1 MIEEVLMKLHMSKLA
16 LALAGAIALSATTA
30 QAQYGRDQH
39 QQRQQQQTRA
49 QVLEWRGQVD
59 REVRI
64 QIDNRRASVLEYGK
78 NERARKRVDMMEG
91 VPNRPGRLYVNVLEG
106 RGDVDVIQQP
116 TAQNGYTATI
126 RIRDPKGGADRYRIA
141 VYWESTGR
149 WNNGR
154 NH

>member
-1 MIEEVLMKLHMSKLA
+1 MLA
-16 LALAGAIALSATTA
+16 LALAVSATTA
-30 QAQYGRDQH
+30 QAQYGH
-39 QQRQQQQTRA
+39 NQQQNKNNSRA

-64 QIDNRRASVLEYGK
+64 QIDNRRASVLEYGS
-78 NERARKRVDMMEG
+78 NERARRKVDMMSG
-91 VPNRPGRLYVNVLEG
+91 IPNRPGRLYVNVLDG

-116 TAQNGYTATI
+116 SQSNGYTATI

>member
-1 MIEEVLMKLHMSKLA
+1 MKSHRVKSALRLTLAAAAA
-16 LALAGAIALSATTA
+16 LAVTATTA
-30 QAQYGRDQH
+30 RAQYGR
-39 QQRQQQQTRA
+39 QQQQSRVE
-49 QVLEWRGQVD
+49 VLEWRGQVD
-59 REVRI
+59 REI
-64 QIDNRRASVLEYGK
+64 QIQVDNRQASVIEMGS
-78 NERARKRVDMMEG
+78 NERARRRVNMLSG
-91 VPNRPGRLYVNVLEG
+91 IPNRPGRLYVQRIDG

-116 TAQNGYTATI
+116 SQSNGYRATI